1 MYRKQRVMIS
11 AAAAAV
17 IGSLAI
23 FASILWISW
32 RESVTSEEAYAGGLA
47 ASLGTAA
54 ERMIVDTR
62 EMLAGLKDPGL
73 TVCTPDHLRAM
84 QDAGVSR
91 PYVRAIGYW
100 NANERV
106 CGAGFVL
113 EEGIRP
119 PRADRIY
126 DSGLIAWW
134 PSPQT
139 EIGGTRMFLM
149 RYGDHDAAIDPR
161 LLLQLGPAQ
170 ERKAALWVEHLRMI
184 SAPPDAALPSPESLP
199 PGVSLDQAH
208 GRVLSRFSL
217 NSILPID
224 VVASEPLNSVVA
236 RHAQSLTIGAA
247 LGLLM
252 VGLWCYLVVRF
263 SRYELSME
271 HLLRKALAAGQI
283 HVHYQPVMDM
293 ITGVCVGAEAL
304 ARWDLDGREAIS
316 PAVFIPVAE
325 KTGLIHELTATVLT
339 QAVRD
344 MRKFLLEHPGAS
356 INVNLSPED
365 LKSERIVEVLNGCLD
380 EAGLPASAIKLEI
393 TERALINTET
403 SRALI
408 RELRRRG
415 HQIAIDDFGTGYS
428 SLSYLESFELDIL
441 KIDKAFVDAI
451 GTEAATSEVIIH
463 VIKMAQALGLET
475 VAEGVT
481 DLAHVVWLIEH
492 GVELGQ
498 GFLFSKP
505 LSPGDFYE
513 FFESHRARDLV
524 AA

>member
-1 MYRKQRVMIS
+1 MYRKHRVMIS
-11 AAAAAV
+11 GAAAAV
-17 IGSLAI
+17 IGSLALL
-23 FASILWISW
+23 SLSLWISW
-32 RESVTSEEAYAGGLA
+32 RQSLTSEETYAGGLA
-47 ASLGTAA
+47 ASLGSAA
-54 ERMIVDTR
+54 ERMIIDTR
-62 EMLAGLKDPGL
+62 DMLAQLKDPGL

-84 QDAGVSR
+84 QEAGVSR

-106 CGAGFVL
+106 CGVGFVL
-113 EEGIRP
+113 EDGIRP

-134 PSPQT
+134 PSAHT
-139 EIGGTRMFLM
+139 EVGGTRMFLM

-161 LLLQLGPAQ
+161 MLLELGPSH
-170 ERKAALWVEHLRMI
+170 ERKAALWVEHLRMT
-184 SAPPDAALPSPESLP
+184 ALPGDAVLPGPDSLP
-199 PGVSLDQAH
+199 LGVSVDQVH
-208 GRVLSRFSL
+208 GRVQSRFSQ

-224 VVASEPLNSVVA
+224 VVASEPLEGMVA
-236 RHAQSLTIGAA
+236 RHAQTLAIGTG

-271 HLLRKALAAGQI
+271 HLLRRALEAGEI

-293 ITGVCVGAEAL
+293 VTGVCVGAEAL
-304 ARWDLDGREAIS
+304 ARWDLDGREPVS
-316 PAVFIPVAE
+316 PAVFVPVAE
-325 KTGLIHELTATVLT
+325 KTGLIHELTATVLK

-344 MRKFLLEHPGAS
+344 MREFLLGHPGAS

-365 LKSERIVEVLNGCLD
+365 LKSERIVEVLESCLD
-380 EAGLPASAIKLEI
+380 EAGLPASAVKLEI
-393 TERALINTET
+393 TERALVNTET

-408 RELRRRG
+408 RELRSRG

-428 SLSYLESFELDIL
+428 SLSYLESFEVDIL

-451 GTEAATSEVIIH
+451 GTQAATSEVIVH
-463 VIKMAQALGLET
+463 VIKMAEALGLEA

-481 DLAHVVWLIEH
+481 DLTHVVWLIER

-513 FFESHRARDLV
+513 FFNSHRARNLV